1 MVNYSGLMKKR
12 VAVYCSSSTAIEE
25 RYIDLAFGVGSAIA
39 DAGWELVWGGGKISM
54 MGAVAKGARSRGGG
68 AIGVIPTKLK
78 RIEFVDDEAS
88 ELIEVA
94 DMRERKGKIESLSDA
109 FVALPGS
116 LGTLEELFEIW
127 VGGYLNFHEKPI
139 VILDPFDTYRSL
151 HLLLDD
157 LDQEKLMKPGQRGR
171 VHWSDSVSDS
181 IAFLRGHL

>member
-54 MGAVAKGARSRGGG
+54 MGAVAKGARSRGGD

-109 FVALPGS
+109 FIALPGS

-171 VHWSDSVSDS
+171 VHWSDSVADS
-181 IAFLRGHL
+181 IDFLRGRL

>member
-171 VHWSDSVSDS
+171 VHWSDSVADS
-181 IAFLRGHL
+181 IDFLQGRL

>member
-109 FVALPGS
+109 FIALPGS

-139 VILDPFDTYRSL
+139 VIIDPFDTYRSL

-171 VHWSDSVSDS
+171 VHWSDSVADS
-181 IAFLRGHL
+181 IDFLQGRL

>member
-171 VHWSDSVSDS
+171 VHWSDSVADS
-181 IAFLRGHL
+181 IDFLRGHL

>member
-25 RYIDLAFGVGSAIA
+25 RYICLAFGVGSAIA
-39 DAGWELVWGGGKISM
+39 DAGWELVWGGGKIPM

-171 VHWSDSVSDS
+171 VHWSDSVVDS
-181 IAFLRGHL
+181 IDFLRGRL

>member
-171 VHWSDSVSDS
+171 VHWSDSVADS
-181 IAFLRGHL
+181 IDFLRGRL

>member
-54 MGAVAKGARSRGGG
+54 MGAVAKGARSRGGN

-94 DMRERKGKIESLSDA
+94 DMRERKGKIESLADA
-109 FVALPGS
+109 FIALPGS

-139 VILDPFDTYRSL
+139 VIIDPFDTYRSL

-171 VHWSDSVSDS
+171 VHWSDSVADS
-181 IAFLRGHL
+181 IDFLQGRL

>member
-171 VHWSDSVSDS
+171 VHWSDSVADS